1 MRDQDSF
8 LNEEQAERLLTLLPD
23 KTLNDSLRRKWESS
37 PDRPSTS
44 KWADIDA
51 LAKTGKSST
60 LDPKTLRD
68 AKQDIVLEY
77 TYPRLDAEV
86 SKKMIHLLKSPF
98 VIHPGTGRICVP
110 IDPRKAEEF
119 DPLSVP
125 TVMELLAEID
135 TYDAQNPA
143 STAEADTAD
152 VEGSTVNG
160 SDMKGGRKLQ
170 DYEKTSL
177 KPYIDYFR
185 SFIANL
191 LKEERAGKRERD
203 EAGPQIKADPMEF

>member
-1 MRDQDSF
+1 
-8 LNEEQAERLLTLLPD
+8 
-23 KTLNDSLRRKWESS
+23 
-37 PDRPSTS
+37 
-44 KWADIDA
+44 
-51 LAKTGKSST
+51 
-60 LDPKTLRD
+60 
-68 AKQDIVLEY
+68 
-77 TYPRLDAEV
+77 
-86 SKKMIHLLKSPF
+86 MIHLLKSPF

-143 STAEADTAD
+143 RTAEADAAD
-152 VEGSTVNG
+152 AEGSTVNG
-160 SDMKGGRKLQ
+160 SDIKGGSKVQ